1 MKKLLFSL
9 LIIIL
14 STSCSSEKKQL
25 DISGEWT
32 VRLDSTDVG
41 IKESWQGNLFETSM
55 QLPGTTDDAGL
66 GTPNALEPALSKPQL
81 LYLTRLHN
89 YVGVAW
95 YSREISVPAQWN
107 DKELFLDLERALWD
121 TQVWVDNKKVEGH
134 EESLSTPHRYNLTPY
149 MTCGKKHI
157 LTIRVDNRK
166 RYDISNGMA
175 HAYTDHTQIKWNG
188 ILGDMTVRAMEKI
201 RLESVQLYPDVKNK
215 QVKAVI
221 SFSNNTPA
229 AEHALLSMQE
239 TALNN
244 LKSR

>member
-41 IKESWQGNLFETSM
+41 IKESWQGNLFETPM

-66 GTPNALEPALSKPQL
+66 GTLNALEPTLSKPQL

-95 YSREISVPAQWN
+95 YSREISVFYPGSRTQRLVSCMVL
-107 DKELFLDLERALWD
+107 KRDL
-121 TQVWVDNKKVEGH
+121 G
-134 EESLSTPHRYNLTPY
+134 PCP
-149 MTCGKKHI
+149 
-157 LTIRVDNRK
+157 
-166 RYDISNGMA
+166 
-175 HAYTDHTQIKWNG
+175 
-188 ILGDMTVRAMEKI
+188 ME
-201 RLESVQLYPDVKNK
+201 
-215 QVKAVI
+215 
-221 SFSNNTPA
+221 
-229 AEHALLSMQE
+229 
-239 TALNN
+239 
-244 LKSR
+244 